1 MSKKYSVSGPSP
13 PLRSASVISA
23 SNWSLSETPHRPKS
37 VIGRFRKRPR
47 EKSLQ
52 TKRFSQGPCLCGDV
66 DAVDTNGRSLLFY
79 SARYGQLDTA
89 VQLIEAGCSPNQ
101 KDILGNTPLHEAVE
115 KSHLDVAEAFLK
127 DGTLVIEV
135 NVILNRSIF
144 FLIDLFIISINFKFP
159 GISALLSLPPTI
171 LNLCQVKQRH
181 LVARL
186 VIDFVIDISTALFL
200 AIN

>member
-13 PLRSASVISA
+13 PSRSASVISA

-37 VIGRFRKRPR
+37 VMGRFRKRSR

-52 TKRFSQGPCLCGDV
+52 TIRFSQGPCLCGDV

-101 KDILGNTPLHEAVE
+101 KDVLGNTPLHEAVE

-127 DGTLVIEV
+127 DGMLVIEI
-135 NVILNRSIF
+135 NIILNIKYF
-144 FLIDLFIISINFKFP
+144 FTSTKLSDNIDYSYV
-159 GISALLSLPPTI
+159 SW
-171 LNLCQVKQRH
+171 
-181 LVARL
+181 
-186 VIDFVIDISTALFL
+186 DFCSV
-200 AIN
+200 